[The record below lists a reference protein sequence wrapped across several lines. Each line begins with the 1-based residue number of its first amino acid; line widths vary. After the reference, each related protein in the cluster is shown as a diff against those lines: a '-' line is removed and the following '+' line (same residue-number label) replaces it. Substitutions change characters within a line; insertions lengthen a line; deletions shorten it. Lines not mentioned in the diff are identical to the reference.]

1 MIQNHESILTNLEML
16 DFQLGNIGF
25 HCFAVH
31 AVAALEQENIL
42 RRGSD
47 SSSSVGIAVNIKDI
61 GTLEQGKGCVG
72 NPLLAFTIA
81 VDKHLVERSI
91 QGVAGDAVL
100 AFRIKAVL
108 VLFRDAAAEENA
120 GSSVGP
126 QVIRRKLSVGSVT
139 GQFGLGNSAQVI
151 SGFHSFIGVDDEFFL
166 RRVEYGSG
174 RILQV
179 RQRVCEGVR
188 V

>member
-1 MIQNHESILTNLEML
+1 MAT
-16 DFQLGNIGF
+16 IGF
-25 HCFAVH
+25 RCFAVH

-47 SSSSVGIAVNIKDI
+47 SSSSAGIAVNIKDI

-100 AFRIKAVL
+100 AFRIDACPHI
-108 VLFRDAAAEENA
+108 LFRDAAAKDGFSALAIAVVDLNPVRA
-120 GSSVGP
+120 
-126 QVIRRKLSVGSVT
+126 VT
-139 GQFGLGNSAQVI
+139 AADREYFRQLNIFPHI
-151 SGFHSFIGVDDEFFL
+151 
-166 RRVEYGSG
+166 EYGVAGIGSQF
-174 RILQV
+174 RCTLSIDV
-179 RQRVCEGVR
+179 
-188 V
+188 